1 MCTIA
6 NNSGGFFHLHFNR
19 ASPLVSSLSKL
30 ERHMRERGRRANQ
43 GRAFFLIKTV
53 LNSWNRNVQRDTA
66 MASKL
71 DVSAKHLRNISPRN
85 FFFFKPLKR
94 LNDSHKL

>member
-1 MCTIA
+1 MIA
-6 NNSGGFFHLHFNR
+6 NNGVFFHLHFNP

-43 GRAFFLIKTV
+43 GHTIFLINTV

-71 DVSAKHLRNISPRN
+71 DVSAKHLRNISQRD
-85 FFFFKPLKR
+85 FF
-94 LNDSHKL
+94 